1 MYQEGV
7 ARDAEQ
13 GHQSSHL
20 NTGTLPSSVLA
31 TGLNKSQEPAESIK
45 SSPLIN
51 SSGLKWLHQTRLVAD
66 YAAQATISN
75 GTFLIHENL

>member
-7 ARDAEQ
+7 AKDAEQ

-31 TGLNKSQEPAESIK
+31 TGLNKSLNQST

-51 SSGLKWLHQTRLVAD
+51 NSGLKWLHQTRLMVD
-66 YAAQATISN
+66 DAAQATISN
-75 GTFLIHENL
+75 STFLIHENL